1 MDYSETNLTQI
12 FVDMILTQSMPFFD
26 IGLDIAK
33 NNNYQFQVMYNW
45 ISSNSIKIKY
55 NISNWEVYRCNNHLI
70 IWVIEQ
76 MDTNKFHS

>member
-55 NISNWEVYRCNNHLI
+55 NISN
-70 IWVIEQ
+70 
-76 MDTNKFHS
+76 